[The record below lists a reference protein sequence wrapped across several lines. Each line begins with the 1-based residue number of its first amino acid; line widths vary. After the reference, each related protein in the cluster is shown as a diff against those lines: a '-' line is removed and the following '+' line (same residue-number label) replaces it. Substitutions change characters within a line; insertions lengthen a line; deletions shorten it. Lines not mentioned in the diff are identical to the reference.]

1 MSALCGVYV
10 REQVIGAEA
19 TFPQVKLTLLTP
31 RQGHDGLDLKLQQ
44 FSNVNT
50 LASSVLVATS
60 DAMRNYI
67 KLSLFVLTAVTHGV
81 AHIILKN
88 PVPYGNATLNNSPL
102 DAVGKDFPCKQ
113 REGVYDVTQMNYW
126 KVGETQTIEFTG
138 SAVHGGG
145 SCQFSITTDAQPTK
159 ASQWKVILS
168 IIGGCP
174 ATANGNLKDGE
185 HPDSF
190 KLELPKDMPSGRY
203 TLAWTWFNR
212 RGDREMYMNCA
223 PVVIS
228 GATDSTVVFDTLP
241 DMFVANLPKTSCATV
256 EDFDYSFA
264 LPGDFVQ
271 IGKQVN
277 SATTLVGSGCESM
290 TRLGA
295 GGGKMRSPAA
305 EAQSLDRESR
315 SKSANAQT
323 TTTAQTL
330 HVSLNAATYTMSPVS
345 PTTPPPYAHASES
358 NVAVFS
364 SQLPLQLS
372 CVPCDRDGTIV
383 CIGDQ
388 HFGICNQN
396 CAYPQDL
403 AEGTSCSQGFISK
416 QKN

>member
-1 MSALCGVYV
+1 V
-10 REQVIGAEA
+10 
-19 TFPQVKLTLLTP
+19 
-31 RQGHDGLDLKLQQ
+31 
-44 FSNVNT
+44 
-50 LASSVLVATS
+50 VATN
-60 DAMRNYI
+60 DAMPNYI
-67 KLSLFVLTAVTHGV
+67 KLSLCVLTAVAHGV
-81 AHIILKN
+81 AHIVLKN

-145 SCQFSITTDAQPTK
+145 SCQFSITTDVQPTK

-174 ATANGNLKDGE
+174 ATADENLEDGE

-190 KLELPKDMPSGRY
+190 ELELPEDMPSGRY

-223 PVVIS
+223 PIVVS
-228 GATDSTVVFDTLP
+228 GATNSTAIFDTLP
-241 DMFVANLPKTSCATV
+241 DMFVANLPKTSCATI
-256 EDFDYSFA
+256 EDFDYAFA
-264 LPGDFVQ
+264 LPGDFVLT
-271 IGKQVN
+271 GKQAN
-277 SATTLVGSGCESM
+277 IATTLVGSGCESM

-295 GGGKMRSPAA
+295 GAGEMRSPAA
-305 EAQSLDRESR
+305 EKQSLNRDSR
-315 SKSANAQT
+315 SKSANPQA

-330 HVSLNAATYTMSPVS
+330 HVSLTTATCTMSPVS
-345 PTTPPPYAHASES
+345 LTTPPLYAYAGES
-358 NVAVFS
+358 NIAVLS
-364 SQLPLQLS
+364 SRPPLQPS

-383 CIGDQ
+383 CIGDLQ
-388 HFGICNQN
+388 FGICNQN
-396 CAYPQDL
+396 CAYPQGL
-403 AEGTSCSQGFISK
+403 AEGTSCSQGIISK